1 MRCADPVPKLCSPR
15 LIAAILLLPVLA
27 GCSSNPGEPEPLSK
41 EALAAVSDDP
51 GAPTEDLARALDDAF
66 TKDGVGET
74 RAVVVMHGG
83 KIAAERYAPGYGPDT
98 RFVSW
103 SMAKTVTATMIGM
116 LIADGRLYLDQSPP
130 VPRWQRPGD
139 PRGEITL
146 RQLLQMRSGLR
157 HCESCD
163 PPYESGEVR
172 MLFLDGRDDMADYA
186 ESQPLESEPGAK
198 FEYSSN
204 TTVILADI
212 AARVLTRSTDPE
224 LRRRAVADYL
234 HSRLFKP
241 LGMDSMVPEFD
252 RSGTLI
258 GGSLIHG
265 TARDWARFGDFL
277 RNKGSYRGT
286 QVVPRRWV
294 EFMTAPSPRRGNY
307 GAQTWL
313 NQGAP
318 EGDDP
323 LFGERGPKSA
333 FAMIGHM
340 GQFVIVAPDR
350 KLVIARLGHSNSEEI
365 PREVQELADIVEL
378 YPGR

>member
-1 MRCADPVPKLCSPR
+1 MRTLPP
-15 LIAAILLLPVLA
+15 LIAALALLPALA
-27 GCSSNPGEPEPLSK
+27 SCSSHPEPPPPLTK
-41 EALAAVSDDP
+41 EALAAVKDDP
-51 GAPTEDLARALDDAF
+51 GAPTEQLAREVDDLF
-66 TKDGVGET
+66 SKDDLGET
-74 RAVVVMHGG
+74 RALVVMHGG
-83 KIAAERYAPGYGPDT
+83 RIAAERYAPGYGPDT

-116 LIADGRLYLDQSPP
+116 LIADGRLTLDEPP
-130 VPRWQRPGD
+130 PIPRWRRPGD

-157 HCESCD
+157 HTESGD
-163 PPYESGEVR
+163 VPYESSEVR
-172 MLFLDGRDDMADYA
+172 MLLLDGRDDMATFA
-186 ESQPLESEPGAK
+186 ESQPLEAEPGAK

-212 AARVLTRSTDPE
+212 ATRALTASTDPDT
-224 LRRRAVADYL
+224 RRAAVADYL
-234 HSRLFKP
+234 HTRLFGP
-241 LGMDSMVPEFD
+241 LGMTSIVPEFD

-258 GGSLIHG
+258 GGSLMHA
-265 TARDWARFGDFL
+265 TARDWARFGEFL

-286 QVVPRRWV
+286 QIVPRRWI
-294 EFMTAPSPRRGNY
+294 EFMITPSPRRGNY

-313 NQGAP
+313 NRDPP

-323 LFGERGPKSA
+323 LFANRGPKNL

-340 GQFVIVAPDR
+340 GQYVLVAPDR
-350 KLVIARLGHSNSEEI
+350 KLTVVRLGHSDADERRALM
-365 PREVQELADIVEL
+365 PQLADVVAL